1 MSTPIQFS
9 CWVWHRTC
17 CFFRFPCGRWLGKM
31 VDDGST
37 ERLLVAQLLPQ
48 HSDTYGRSNCF
59 LSPGGFYYIFFA
71 CASLQKKI
79 MQKNKKIMVVSFH
92 DPIIFPNWKYVCYD
106 GFRFRFSCCFFTS
119 EQSAV
124 SKFPQEVPRFR
135 YLSQIM
141 LHG

>member
-59 LSPGGFYYIFFA
+59 LSPGFFKIFFCMCKFTKKDYA
-71 CASLQKKI
+71 KKKI
-79 MQKNKKIMVVSFH
+79 MFVSFH
-92 DPIIFPNWKYVCYD
+92 DPISFPNWKYVCYD
-106 GFRFRFSCCFFTS
+106 GFRFRFSSCFFTS

>member
-1 MSTPIQFS
+1 MSTPIPFS

-17 CFFRFPCGRWLGKM
+17 CYFRFPCGRWLGKM

-59 LSPGGFYYIFFA
+59 LSPGFFLIFICMCKFTKKDYA
-71 CASLQKKI
+71 KKKKI
-79 MQKNKKIMVVSFH
+79 MAVSFH
-92 DPIIFPNWKYVCYD
+92 DPISFPNWKYVCYD
-106 GFRFRFSCCFFTS
+106 GFRFRFSSCFFTS